1 MNTIL
6 LSPNDVLFFRDGRP
20 MEGSLAGHGA
30 AWPLPNV
37 ISAALHAALHRADFR
52 DTHTHRFI
60 QKGSAAARSRRFG
73 SLVTAGPFPVRVDKT
88 GSQTWFFPRPLDLS
102 GAGLQS
108 GLAPSRAQNWRQS
121 GSLREPLRFPV
132 ASRRPPSKETPAP
145 DWLTAASWYAYLSG
159 ETGAALTGLND
170 LEFLDTEHTIGIG
183 IDPSTQS
190 AADGKIYSAHFLR
203 LREGFRLGIAYQAPE
218 KDRNG
223 RANGSDI
230 IRRLFSSPRHIVV
243 GGQQRVCTA
252 ELISNQLALPLP
264 FGRRNGFHATKEGCA
279 LVKWILLSPAVWPA
293 IAAGQSIGGQII
305 HAHPGGWLPN
315 WIDPS
320 TGDVLLKRRSGKIWR
335 SGRRRQSEEESPIAA
350 RLVAA
355 LTAKPVV
362 VTGWSVG
369 DPESTE
375 AALGGA
381 KSTHL
386 AVPAGAVY
394 YFEADDEA
402 VAAKLAGAL
411 NWDGD
416 SAGATIRNRRSTLLG
431 EKGFG
436 LGVCGTWQ
444 FFEDANGGPG
454 SR

>member
-6 LSPNDVLFFRDGRP
+6 LSPTDVLFFRDGRP

-60 QKGSAAARSRRFG
+60 HQGSAAARSRRFG
-73 SLVTAGPFPVRVDKT
+73 SLVTAGPFPVRVDKA
-88 GSQTWFFPRPLDLS
+88 GSQTWFFPRPLDFS
-102 GAGLQS
+102 GVGLQP

-121 GSLREPLRFPV
+121 GSLRKPLRFPV
-132 ASRRPPSKETPAP
+132 ASLRPPSKETAAL
-145 DWLTAASWYAYLSG
+145 DWLTAGSWHTYLSG
-159 ETGAALTGLND
+159 ELSAASTGLND
-170 LEFLDTEHTIGIG
+170 QDFLDTEHTIGIG
-183 IDPSTQS
+183 IDSGTQS
-190 AADGKIYSAHFLR
+190 AAEGEIYSAHYLR
-203 LREGFRLGIAYQAPE
+203 LREGFRLGIACEAPE
-218 KDRNG
+218 QDRNG
-223 RANGSDI
+223 DANGSDI
-230 IRRLFSSPRHIVV
+230 VQRLFSSSRHIVV

-252 ELISNQLALPLP
+252 ELISNQLILPLP
-264 FGRRNGFHATKEGCA
+264 CGRQNGFHATRDSHV

-293 IAAGQSIGGQII
+293 IAAGQSTGGQTI

-315 WIDPS
+315 WVDPS
-320 TGDVLLKRRSGKIWR
+320 TGDVLLKQRSGKIWR
-335 SGRRRQSEEESPIAA
+335 SGRRRQSEEESSIGA

-369 DPESTE
+369 NTESPEAES
-375 AALGGA
+375 GGA

-394 YFEADDEA
+394 YFEADDQA
-402 VAAKLAGAL
+402 AAAKLAGAL
-411 NWDGD
+411 NWHGD
-416 SAGATIRNRRSTLLG
+416 SAGAAIRNRRSTLLG

-444 FFEDANGGPG
+444 FFEDVPGRPG

>member
-6 LSPNDVLFFRDGRP
+6 LSPTDVLFFRDGRP

-60 QKGSAAARSRRFG
+60 HQGNAAARSCRFG
-73 SLVTAGPFPVRVDKT
+73 SLVTAGPFPVRVDET
-88 GSQTWFFPRPLDLS
+88 GSQRWFFPRPLDLC
-102 GAGLQS
+102 GAGLQPDF
-108 GLAPSRAQNWRQS
+108 APSRAQNWRQS
-121 GSLREPLRFPV
+121 GSLSEPLRFPI
-132 ASRRPPSKETPAP
+132 ASLRPPSKETGAP
-145 DWLTAASWYAYLSG
+145 DWLTAASWEAYLAG
-159 ETGAALTGLND
+159 EKGFVSTGLKD
-170 LEFLDTEHTIGIG
+170 QDFLDTEHTIGIG
-183 IDPSTQS
+183 IDPSTES
-190 AADGKIYSAHFLR
+190 AADGQIYSAHYLR
-203 LREGFRLGIAYQAPE
+203 LRESFRLGIAYQALE
-218 KDRNG
+218 KDRSG
-223 RANGSDI
+223 GANGDDI
-230 IRRLFSSPRHIVV
+230 IQRLFSIPRHIVV
-243 GGQQRVCTA
+243 GGQQRVCTT

-264 FGRRNGFHATKEGCA
+264 FGHRNEFSATNEGRA

-293 IAAGQSIGGQII
+293 IAAGKSLGGQTINP
-305 HAHPGGWLPN
+305 HPGGWLPN

-335 SGRRRQSEEESPIAA
+335 SGRRRQAEEESPICA

-355 LTAKPVV
+355 LTSKPVV
-362 VTGWSVG
+362 VTGWSIG

-375 AALGGA
+375 SESGGA

-386 AVPAGAVY
+386 AVPAGGVY

-402 VAAKLAGAL
+402 AAAKLADAL
-411 NWDGD
+411 NWHGD
-416 SAGATIRNRRSTLLG
+416 SSGAAIRNRRSTLLG

-436 LGVCGTWQ
+436 LGVCGSW
-444 FFEDANGGPG
+444 
-454 SR
+454 